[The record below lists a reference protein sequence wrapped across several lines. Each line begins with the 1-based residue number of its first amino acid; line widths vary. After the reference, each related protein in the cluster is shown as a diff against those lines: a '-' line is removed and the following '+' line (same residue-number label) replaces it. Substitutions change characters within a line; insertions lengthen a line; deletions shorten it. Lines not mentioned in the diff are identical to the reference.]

1 MSVILTTGSVP
12 KFTAAQLKIKRISN
26 RMSKRQRDLM
36 KPAPVTV
43 IVARPTPT
51 PAAA

>member
-26 RMSKRQRDLM
+26 RPAKRVRDLT
-36 KPAPVTV
+36 KPSPVTV
-43 IVARPTPT
+43 IVARAT